1 MCQVDSP
8 HRGIKGLLRLYRGSP
23 DALFRLYSGC
33 IQAVFRL
40 YLYRVDGP
48 HGGRFKMELKDV
60 ADDPVRGATCVAPA
74 ASVCVLLYQ

>member
-1 MCQVDSP
+1 MPVPIQA
-8 HRGIKGLLRLYRGSP
+8 HKHMFILLTLCSGSIQ
-23 DALFRLYSGC
+23 DVVRRYSGG

-40 YLYRVDGP
+40 YLYRVDSP